1 LAACSLVLAGCTE
14 KTNSPNEVSL
24 PDASN
29 SDFDT
34 ATLRTGDLRWQ
45 YIDVPE
51 GASVT
56 DMNGRGDLL
65 LGYSWLPKGKK
76 TPIDL
81 PNWGLSIND
90 RRQILLQT
98 DQFEVYSNET
108 VSSLGRPCTPSGS
121 DLCFSESM
129 FWKID
134 DLGDVLAWYS
144 RTPYGGEWI
153 VTVWR
158 ASNRRW
164 EPLDSFPEANL
175 GQFDLSASGWV
186 AVNVQTALPSQ
197 QAYIYSPTGQRW
209 ALRTDGACP
218 GTNADATGSTVDL
231 VNDEGLAHGWIDC
244 AGERFPVRWT
254 LGGR

>member
-1 LAACSLVLAGCTE
+1 
-14 KTNSPNEVSL
+14 
-24 PDASN
+24 
-29 SDFDT
+29 
-34 ATLRTGDLRWQ
+34 
-45 YIDVPE
+45 
-51 GASVT
+51 
-56 DMNGRGDLL
+56 
-65 LGYSWLPKGKK
+65 
-76 TPIDL
+76 
-81 PNWGLSIND
+81 
-90 RRQILLQT
+90 
-98 DQFEVYSNET
+98 
-108 VSSLGRPCTPSGS
+108 
-121 DLCFSESM
+121 M

-254 LGGR
+254 LGGRAEVLDHVALALDNYGNTAGEYPADATRRAIWLADGTPIWVTDTAGGLAFFSKFFKRGYVFGYIDWKAAIWRFGF